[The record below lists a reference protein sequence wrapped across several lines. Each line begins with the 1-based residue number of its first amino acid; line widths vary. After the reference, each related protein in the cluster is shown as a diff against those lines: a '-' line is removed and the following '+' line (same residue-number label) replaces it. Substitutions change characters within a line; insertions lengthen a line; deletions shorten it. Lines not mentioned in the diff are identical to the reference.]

1 LEDKNQLIQ
10 RLFIFLELTKFRI
23 SLFATLSAVT
33 GFILAKQGISR
44 EIIIPILGVFFLAC
58 GACALN
64 QYQERKIDKL
74 MERTKS
80 RPLPS
85 GKLNPYAGLSISLG
99 LIFSGLFI
107 LICGTNSLAFSLGL
121 FAVLWYNG
129 VYTFLKRKTGFAA
142 LPGALV
148 GAIPPALGWVCGGG
162 NLFDPRIWVVAFF
175 FFIWQVPHFWL
186 LFLKFAKDYEKA
198 GLRSLTKTFTTE
210 QLKRIIFIWILSAAA
225 SSLLIP
231 MFDFLN
237 FHVIHL
243 SLLVAT
249 LWLVWNAASFYRS
262 RFIETSLSQAFMKL
276 NIYAFCVISLL
287 SLDKLLI

>member
-1 LEDKNQLIQ
+1 MIQ

-33 GFILAKQGISR
+33 GFILAKQGISK

-64 QYQERKIDKL
+64 QYQERKIDRL

-210 QLKRIIFIWILSAAA
+210 QLKRIIFIWILAAAA

-249 LWLVWNAASFYRS
+249 LWLVWNAASFFRS
-262 RFIETSLSQAFMKL
+262 HFIETSLSQAFMKL
-276 NIYAFCVISLL
+276 NIYAFFVISLL

>member
-1 LEDKNQLIQ
+1 MIQ

-129 VYTFLKRKTGFAA
+129 VYTFLKRKTAFAA

-148 GAIPPALGWVCGGG
+148 GAIPPALGWACGGG

-198 GLRSLTKTFTTE
+198 GLRSLTKTFTAE

-276 NIYAFCVISLL
+276 NIYAFFVISLL

>member
-1 LEDKNQLIQ
+1 MVNWMNIILE
-10 RLFIFLELTKFRI
+10 FTKFRI

-33 GFILAKQGISR
+33 GFILAKQGVSR

-64 QYQERKIDKL
+64 QYQERKIDRL

-85 GKLNPYAGLSISLG
+85 GKLNPYAALSISLG

-129 VYTFLKRKTGFAA
+129 VYTFLKRKTAFAA

-148 GAIPPALGWVCGGG
+148 GAIPPALGWACGGG

-210 QLKRIIFIWILSAAA
+210 QLKRIIFIWILAAAA

-249 LWLVWNAASFYRS
+249 LWLVWNAASFFRS

-276 NIYAFCVISLL
+276 NIYAFFVISLL